1 MKFHNK
7 YWILNQNQKQTVDTR
22 RKIHGERGLER
33 RVFSLATPEMTSKA
47 KCQVWS
53 PNESSGTPRLL
64 RQSTHRRR
72 RLKRDVSCSCK
83 NNYLGNHFVCNRCI
97 LRYQH
102 GVTTRNVSNTP
113 IHDLHG
119 LVVSL
124 ARLSSRVCQR
134 WQQNMAVQEFAII
147 RRSTTTLSEELKSK
161 WQRTSRHVL

>member
-33 RVFSLATPEMTSKA
+33 KVFSLATPEMTSKA

-64 RQSTHRRR
+64 RQSTRRR
-72 RLKRDVSCSCK
+72 RWLERDVSCSCK
-83 NNYLGNHFVCNRCI
+83 KNYLDIRFVCNRCI

-102 GVTTRNVSNTP
+102 GVTTWNVSDTP

-119 LVVSL
+119 WVVSL
-124 ARLSSRVCQR
+124 ARLSPRVCQR
-134 WQQNMAVQEFAII
+134 WQQNMAMKEFAII
-147 RRSTTTLSEELKSK
+147 RRSTTTLSEELESK
-161 WQRTSRHVL
+161 WQRTSRHVW

>member
-1 MKFHNK
+1 MRNE
-7 YWILNQNQKQTVDTR
+7 QTVDTR

-33 RVFSLATPEMTSKA
+33 RVFSLATPENAVKNEESGMIS
-47 KCQVWS
+47 
-53 PNESSGTPRLL
+53 NESGGTPRLL

-72 RLKRDVSCSCK
+72 RLKREVSCSCK
-83 NNYLGNHFVCNRCI
+83 NNYSDNHFVFNRCI

-134 WQQNMAVQEFAII
+134 WQ
-147 RRSTTTLSEELKSK
+147 
-161 WQRTSRHVL
+161 